1 MTSGPADSTRHVLTI
16 AHLTIAEAR
25 RRRVVL
31 AALICA
37 CAFLAVFATALAF
50 AYRDAVSDPSTSFIE
65 RHGIMTALTVIAFF
79 AANFLSVI
87 LAVVLPVDTLSGEI
101 DSGVIQTI
109 ASKPIRRD
117 EIVLGKWAGHLAI
130 ALAYLLLVSGGI
142 VLIMRVVTGASPL
155 NTHRALPLMMLEV
168 TLLLTVSIAGGARL
182 STVANAIMT
191 FGFYGVAF
199 VGGLVE
205 QIGVLAG
212 VPSARTVG
220 VLVSLISPAD
230 AMWRL
235 AAYEMQPEIVRGL
248 GPSQLLVS
256 SVPTPLMV
264 WWAAGVTVLTL
275 LYAARTFGRRTL

>member
-1 MTSGPADSTRHVLTI
+1 MTSGPADVARRVLTI
-16 AHLTIAEAR
+16 AHLTLAEAR
-25 RRRVVL
+25 RRRIVF

-37 CAFLAVFATALAF
+37 LAFLAVFAAALVF
-50 AYRDAVSDPSTSFIE
+50 AYRDVVSNPATSFIE
-65 RHGIMTALTVIAFF
+65 RQGIMTALTVIAFF
-79 AANFLSVI
+79 AANFLSVV

-109 ASKPIRRD
+109 ASKPLGRA
-117 EIVLGKWAGHLAI
+117 EIVLGKWAGHLTI
-130 ALAYLLLVSGGI
+130 AVAYLLLLSGGI

-155 NTHRALPLMMLEV
+155 NVHRALPLMVIEV
-168 TLLLTVSIAGGARL
+168 ALLLTVSIAGGARL
-182 STVANAIMT
+182 STVANAIAA

-199 VGGLVE
+199 VGGFVE
-205 QIGVLAG
+205 QAGVLAG

-220 VLVSLISPAD
+220 IVVSLISPAD

-235 AAYEMQPEIVRGL
+235 AAYEMQPDIVRGL

-264 WWAAGVTVLTL
+264 WWAAGFTAVTL
-275 LYAARTFGRRTL
+275 LYAIAAFRRRAL